1 MQVTRLATYPLK
13 SASGVRSDVATVTSI
28 GLEHDRRWVALDD
41 EGHRVSARGC
51 HELLGITA
59 SPTPGG
65 LRLTSRDGDVLDVA
79 TPSPGAPTV
88 STRMSRIDRLVLAGG
103 DAHSWLSERLGRS
116 VRLAHLADV
125 RAREIGI
132 SHGGRPGEAMSL
144 ADAGPVLLVTE
155 TSIGRL
161 RELVAQESGEPWLE
175 RDAALERFRPNIV
188 VDGDQ
193 PFAEDGWH
201 RVRTGHVTW
210 RVGEL
215 CDRCVL
221 TTIDLDTLTT
231 GCEPI
236 RTLAR
241 HRRWDG
247 ATWFGGRLIPE
258 LSPTETS
265 LLHCGDEVELLESR
279 RTPTA
284 RSASSAR

>member
-13 SASGVRSDVATVTSI
+13 SASGLRSDVATVTAI
-28 GLEHDRRWVALDD
+28 GLEHDRRWVVLDD
-41 EGHRVSARGC
+41 EGNRVSAREC
-51 HELLGITA
+51 HALLGLTA
-59 SPTPGG
+59 SPTAAG

-79 TPSPGAPTV
+79 TPQPGAPTV
-88 STRMSRIDRLVLAGG
+88 STRMSRVDRLALAGS
-103 DAHSWLSERLGRS
+103 DACSWLSERLCRP

-125 RAREIGI
+125 RAREIGG
-132 SHGGRPGEAMSL
+132 SHGGRPGESMSL

-155 TSIGRL
+155 ASIDRL
-161 RELVAQESGEPWLE
+161 RDLVAQESGEPWLE

-188 VDGDQ
+188 VDGDR

-201 RVRTGHVTW
+201 RLRTGRLTW

-231 GCEPI
+231 GSEPI

-247 ATWFGGRLIPE
+247 ATWFGIRLIPE
-258 LSPTETS
+258 LAQGETY
-265 LLHCGDEVELLESR
+265 LLESG
-279 RTPTA
+279 A
-284 RSASSAR
+284 EVEVMAVAS